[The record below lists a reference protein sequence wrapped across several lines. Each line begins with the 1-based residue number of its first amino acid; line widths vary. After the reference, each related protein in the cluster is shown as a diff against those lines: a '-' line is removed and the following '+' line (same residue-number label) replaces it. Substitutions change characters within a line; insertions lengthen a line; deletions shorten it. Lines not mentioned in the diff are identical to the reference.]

1 MNFKSE
7 ILMSMLLAIVISLIL
22 GKFIIKILRKKHIGQ
37 EIRDDG
43 PKSHYSKAG
52 TPTMGG
58 IIFIISTLITVIVFR
73 LFNSEV
79 LLAIYGMIAFGA
91 IGFIDDFM
99 KLVMKRSLGL
109 NEKQKLVLQL
119 LFSVIACFL
128 IKQVNPN
135 FTKQVIPFFHKTVDF
150 GIITYP
156 FLIFVMMGTSN
167 ATNLTD
173 GLDGLA
179 TSVSI
184 PVFISTSIIMYN
196 LNSTASIFS
205 IIFAG
210 SLLGFLVYNSNPA
223 KVFMGDTG
231 SMAIGGALV
240 MIMAM
245 YGLSLYLIILGFVY
259 MIEVLS
265 VIIQM
270 TSYKLRNKKRVF
282 LMSPIHHHYELK
294 GYKEQ
299 KIVSTFMVVS
309 VITSLITLLDIL

>member
-1 MNFKSE
+1 M
-7 ILMSMLLAIVISLIL
+7 
-22 GKFIIKILRKKHIGQ
+22 RKKHIGQ

-99 KLVMKRSLGL
+99 K
-109 NEKQKLVLQL
+109 
-119 LFSVIACFL
+119 
-128 IKQVNPN
+128 
-135 FTKQVIPFFHKTVDF
+135 
-150 GIITYP
+150 
-156 FLIFVMMGTSN
+156 
-167 ATNLTD
+167 
-173 GLDGLA
+173 
-179 TSVSI
+179 
-184 PVFISTSIIMYN
+184 
-196 LNSTASIFS
+196 
-205 IIFAG
+205 
-210 SLLGFLVYNSNPA
+210 
-223 KVFMGDTG
+223 
-231 SMAIGGALV
+231 LV

>member
-1 MNFKSE
+1 MDFKNE
-7 ILMSMLLAIVISLIL
+7 MLLSMLIAIAISLIA
-22 GKFIIKILRKKHIGQ
+22 GKLIIKVLRKKHIGQ

-58 IIFIISTLITVIVFR
+58 IIFIISTLVTVLIFR
-73 LFNSEV
+73 LFDKEV
-79 LLAIYGMIAFGA
+79 LLTIYGMIAFGA

-99 KLVMKRSLGL
+99 KLIMKRSLGL

-119 LFSVIACFL
+119 LFSIIACFL
-128 IKQVNPN
+128 IKSVNPN
-135 FTKQVIPFFHKTVDF
+135 FTKQVIPFVHKTVDF
-150 GIITYP
+150 GWVTYP
-156 FLIFVMMGTSN
+156 FLVFVMMGTSN

-184 PVFISTSIIMYN
+184 PVFIAASIILYN
-196 LNSTASIFS
+196 LNSPASIFS
-205 IIFAG
+205 LIFAG

-240 MIMAM
+240 MLMAM

-265 VIIQM
+265 VIIQV

-309 VITSLITLLDIL
+309 VITSLITLIDIL

>member
-7 ILMSMLLAIVISLIL
+7 ILMSMLLSIVISLIL
-22 GKFIIKILRKKHIGQ
+22 GKFIIKILRQKHIGQ

-79 LLAIYGMIAFGA
+79 LLAIYGMLAFGA

-119 LFSVIACFL
+119 LFSIIACFL

-156 FLIFVMMGTSN
+156 FLI
-167 ATNLTD
+167 
-173 GLDGLA
+173 
-179 TSVSI
+179 
-184 PVFISTSIIMYN
+184 
-196 LNSTASIFS
+196 
-205 IIFAG
+205 
-210 SLLGFLVYNSNPA
+210 
-223 KVFMGDTG
+223 
-231 SMAIGGALV
+231 
-240 MIMAM
+240 
-245 YGLSLYLIILGFVY
+245 
-259 MIEVLS
+259 
-265 VIIQM
+265 
-270 TSYKLRNKKRVF
+270 
-282 LMSPIHHHYELK
+282 
-294 GYKEQ
+294 
-299 KIVSTFMVVS
+299 
-309 VITSLITLLDIL
+309 

>member
-7 ILMSMLLAIVISLIL
+7 ILMSMLLSIVISLIL
-22 GKFIIKILRKKHIGQ
+22 GKFIIRILRQKHIGQ

-73 LFNSEV
+73 LFSSEV
-79 LLAIYGMIAFGA
+79 LLTIYGMLAFGA

-119 LFSVIACFL
+119 LFSLIACFL

-184 PVFISTSIIMYN
+184 PVFIATSIILYN

-309 VITSLITLLDIL
+309 VITSLITLIDIL

>member
-1 MNFKSE
+1 
-7 ILMSMLLAIVISLIL
+7 
-22 GKFIIKILRKKHIGQ
+22 
-37 EIRDDG
+37 
-43 PKSHYSKAG
+43 
-52 TPTMGG
+52 
-58 IIFIISTLITVIVFR
+58 
-73 LFNSEV
+73 
-79 LLAIYGMIAFGA
+79 
-91 IGFIDDFM
+91 
-99 KLVMKRSLGL
+99 
-109 NEKQKLVLQL
+109 
-119 LFSVIACFL
+119 
-128 IKQVNPN
+128 
-135 FTKQVIPFFHKTVDF
+135 VDF

-184 PVFISTSIIMYN
+184 PVFIATSIILYN

-309 VITSLITLLDIL
+309 VITSLITLIDIL

>member
-1 MNFKSE
+1 MYSE
-7 ILMSMLLAIVISLIL
+7 
-22 GKFIIKILRKKHIGQ
+22 
-37 EIRDDG
+37 
-43 PKSHYSKAG
+43 
-52 TPTMGG
+52 
-58 IIFIISTLITVIVFR
+58 
-73 LFNSEV
+73 FNSEV

>member
-1 MNFKSE
+1 
-7 ILMSMLLAIVISLIL
+7 
-22 GKFIIKILRKKHIGQ
+22 
-37 EIRDDG
+37 
-43 PKSHYSKAG
+43 
-52 TPTMGG
+52 MGG

-79 LLAIYGMIAFGA
+79 LLAIYGMLAFGA

-119 LFSVIACFL
+119 LFSIIACFL
-128 IKQVNPN
+128 IKQINPN

-184 PVFISTSIIMYN
+184 PVFIATSIILYN

-205 IIFAG
+205 II
-210 SLLGFLVYNSNPA
+210 LLVAFWDFGVQFKSSQSFY
-223 KVFMGDTG
+223 GDTG
-231 SMAIGGALV
+231 SMAIGGTLV

-270 TSYKLRNKKRVF
+270 TSYKLRNKKEYF
-282 LMSPIHHHYELK
+282 
-294 GYKEQ
+294 
-299 KIVSTFMVVS
+299 
-309 VITSLITLLDIL
+309 

>member
-1 MNFKSE
+1 MDLKNE
-7 ILMSMLLAIVISLIL
+7 IILSMLVAIVISLIL
-22 GKFIIKILRKKHIGQ
+22 GKFIIKILRQKHIGQ

-58 IIFIISTLITVIVFR
+58 IIFIISTLITVLIFR
-73 LFNSEV
+73 LFDSEI
-79 LLAIYGMIAFGA
+79 LLAIYGMIAFGS

-109 NEKQKLVLQL
+109 NEKQKLILQL
-119 LFSVIACFL
+119 LFSIIACFL
-128 IKQVNPN
+128 LKKVNPN
-135 FTKQVIPFFHKTVDF
+135 FTKQEIPFLNMTVDF

-179 TSVSI
+179 TSVSV
-184 PVFISTSIIMYN
+184 PVFIATSFIMYH
-196 LNSTASIFS
+196 LGSRISVFS

-240 MIMAM
+240 MMMAT

-309 VITSLITLLDIL
+309 IITSLITLIDLL

>member
-1 MNFKSE
+1 
-7 ILMSMLLAIVISLIL
+7 
-22 GKFIIKILRKKHIGQ
+22 
-37 EIRDDG
+37 
-43 PKSHYSKAG
+43 
-52 TPTMGG
+52 
-58 IIFIISTLITVIVFR
+58 
-73 LFNSEV
+73 
-79 LLAIYGMIAFGA
+79 
-91 IGFIDDFM
+91 
-99 KLVMKRSLGL
+99 
-109 NEKQKLVLQL
+109 
-119 LFSVIACFL
+119 
-128 IKQVNPN
+128 
-135 FTKQVIPFFHKTVDF
+135 
-150 GIITYP
+150 
-156 FLIFVMMGTSN
+156 MMGTSN

-184 PVFISTSIIMYN
+184 PVFIATSIILYN

-210 SLLGFLVYNSNPA
+210 SLFGFLVYNSNPA

-245 YGLSLYLIILGFVY
+245 YGLSFYLIILGFVY

-309 VITSLITLLDIL
+309 VITSLITLIDIL